1 MHLLVDESLRHGL
14 DWHATIQLHDLALEV
29 LILELQ
35 QLSLAL
41 QVEDDLL
48 FGVHLNNGLV
58 FNIHSTR
65 RIVQRGD
72 SLVSISL

>member
-29 LILELQ
+29 LVFELQ
-35 QLSLAL
+35 QLSLTL

-58 FNIHSTR
+58 FDIHSTR
-65 RIVQRGD
+65 CIIQRGD
-72 SLVSISL
+72 GLVSVRF